1 MLRGLWDKAPEL
13 LDAVPVLDRRGCD
26 VAPVDAT
33 SPAGRLTLLSF
44 VWPDQTHRFER
55 LRAALEVAAVHPPT
69 IDRLDAGEWLEQEL
83 ATPVAGAVTVVH
95 HSIVLQYLKRASFD
109 RLREALQRAG
119 ASATDDAPLAWLRM
133 EPAGRRAGIRL
144 TWWPGGQ
151 EDLLGT
157 SGYHGHDVEWS

>member
-1 MLRGLWDKAPEL
+1 M
-13 LDAVPVLDRRGCD
+13 
-26 VAPVDAT
+26 
-33 SPAGRLTLLSF
+33 
-44 VWPDQTHRFER
+44 HRFER

-69 IDRLDAGEWLEQEL
+69 IDRLDAGEWLEREL
-83 ATPVAGAVTVVH
+83 ATPVEGTVTVVH

-119 ASATDDAPLAWLRM
+119 AAATDDAPLAWLRM
-133 EPAGRRAGIRL
+133 EPAGRRAGIQL

-157 SGYHGHDVEWS
+157 AGYHGHDVEWS